1 MLNSKL
7 IDVLSGFSRK
17 EMTRFRDF
25 THSPYFNKHSD
36 VQHLMD
42 YLSELFPDFRNENC
56 SREVLISQLF
66 ATRKNAAQHLSL
78 VFTYAQR
85 LVEQFM
91 IQEQFKPM
99 EGFKNILLLRNLRQ
113 RKLPKFYEK
122 IESSQNKLLAQNAL
136 KDANYYNLKF
146 LTAAESDANHSQLAR
161 LEKDESIQFKQDN
174 FDHYYLAEK
183 LKDACEM
190 QNRGS
195 ILKVNYSDHLQKIL
209 IQVVRQNLE
218 IYQEAPPIMI
228 YFHLYE
234 MITLETEEHYF
245 QALKIIEEYEHFVSQ
260 SEKQNIY
267 NFLQNHCIKG
277 INKGHQKYYRLL
289 LELYKK
295 QLEKDLLLDEEG
307 YLVEW
312 NYKNIVTNG
321 IRLKEMEW
329 TRSFIESYRN
339 KLHPSVMENAYTFNL
354 AAFYYSTNELEKV
367 QELLIKVEYTDFRY
381 SLAAKSLLMR
391 TYYDL
396 NEEEALLSLIRSFRQ
411 YLYRNKLIEEKRRS
425 AFINL
430 LKFTQKFFQIKSRL
444 AFQSKQKTIQAI
456 RQQKDKIS
464 ATELLINKVWLNQKL
479 AELEIENS

>member
-1 MLNSKL
+1 M
-7 IDVLSGFSRK
+7 
-17 EMTRFRDF
+17 
-25 THSPYFNKHSD
+25 
-36 VQHLMD
+36 
-42 YLSELFPDFRNENC
+42 
-56 SREVLISQLF
+56 
-66 ATRKNAAQHLSL
+66 
-78 VFTYAQR
+78 
-85 LVEQFM
+85 
-91 IQEQFKPM
+91 
-99 EGFKNILLLRNLRQ
+99 
-113 RKLPKFYEK
+113 
-122 IESSQNKLLAQNAL
+122 
-136 KDANYYNLKF
+136 
-146 LTAAESDANHSQLAR
+146 
-161 LEKDESIQFKQDN
+161 
-174 FDHYYLAEK
+174 
-183 LKDACEM
+183 
-190 QNRGS
+190 
-195 ILKVNYSDHLQKIL
+195 
-209 IQVVRQNLE
+209 
-218 IYQEAPPIMI
+218 
-228 YFHLYE
+228 
-234 MITLETEEHYF
+234 
-245 QALKIIEEYEHFVSQ
+245 
-260 SEKQNIY
+260 
-267 NFLQNHCIKG
+267 QNHCIKG